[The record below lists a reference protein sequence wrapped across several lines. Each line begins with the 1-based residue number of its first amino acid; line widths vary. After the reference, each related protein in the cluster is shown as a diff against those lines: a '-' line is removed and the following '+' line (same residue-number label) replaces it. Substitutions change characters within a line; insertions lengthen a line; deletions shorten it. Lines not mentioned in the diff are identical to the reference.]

1 LWPNCW
7 AIWLAQMTQGF
18 DAALPGIRFE
28 SVGACVETVVTLM
41 RQPGFAPYSRVWLD
55 IVSAAATARGIM
67 PPLGKQVIDGFLGW
81 IEARLPD
88 GLDAPAEAARLVLT
102 LIEGTLVMDAVAAP
116 LRHRRPRAYKHP
128 DSGAPESPGAPH
140 FSDGTTRMVLGNLF
154 SSDMAIDLGTANTL
168 VYVKGKGVVLN
179 EPSVVAYQVKD
190 GVKKALAFGEDAK
203 LMLGRTPGSIQ
214 AIRPMRDGVIAD
226 FDVAEEM
233 IKHFIRK
240 VHKRTTF
247 TKPKIIVCVPHGAT
261 PVEKRA
267 IRQSVLSAGARKAG
281 LIAEPIA
288 AAIGAGMPITDPT
301 GSMVVDI
308 GGGTTEV
315 AVLSLADIV
324 YARSVRVGGDRM
336 DEAIISYLRRQHNL
350 LIGEATAE
358 RIKTS
363 IGTARMPDDGRGASM
378 RIRGRDLL
386 NGVPKETEVSQA
398 QVAEALAEPVQQITE
413 AVMGALEAT
422 PPDLAA
428 DIVDRGVMLTGG
440 GALLGDLDLALR
452 EQTGLAISV
461 ADESLNCVALGTGKA
476 LEYENLLRHAIDY
489 ES

>member
-1 LWPNCW
+1 MFSFLS
-7 AIWLAQMTQGF
+7 GF
-18 DAALPGIRFE
+18 I
-28 SVGACVETVVTLM
+28 
-41 RQPGFAPYSRVWLD
+41 
-55 IVSAAATARGIM
+55 
-67 PPLGKQVIDGFLGW
+67 
-81 IEARLPD
+81 
-88 GLDAPAEAARLVLT
+88 
-102 LIEGTLVMDAVAAP
+102 
-116 LRHRRPRAYKHP
+116 
-128 DSGAPESPGAPH
+128 
-140 FSDGTTRMVLGNLF
+140 

-168 VYVKGKGVVLN
+168 VYVKSRGIILN
-179 EPSVVAYQVKD
+179 EPSVVAFHMRDGKKQV
-190 GVKKALAFGEDAK
+190 LAVGEDAK

-233 IKHFIRK
+233 IKHFIKK
-240 VHKRTTF
+240 VHKRGMF
-247 TKPKIIVCVPHGAT
+247 ARPKIIVCVPHGAT

-267 IRQSVLSAGARKAG
+267 IRESVLSAGARQAG

-315 AVLSLADIV
+315 AVLSLGDIV

-336 DEAIISYLRRQHNL
+336 DESIISYLRRQHNL
-350 LIGEATAE
+350 LVGEATAE
-358 RIKTS
+358 RIKTQ
-363 IGTARMPDDGRGASM
+363 IGTARMPEDGRGASM
-378 RIRGRDLL
+378 DIRGRDLL
-386 NGVPKETEVSQA
+386 NGVPKETEVTQV
-398 QVAEALAEPVQQITE
+398 QVAEALSEPVQQICE
-413 AVMGALEAT
+413 AVMTALEST

-461 ADESLNCVALGTGKA
+461 ADESLNCVALGTGKS
-476 LEYENLLRHAIDY
+476 LEFEKQLAHVIDY
-489 ES
+489 GS